1 MGPAAPPIGG
11 PLGCAV
17 VRSSPADRSPTLDPW
32 RGTIHHKLRGYA
44 ESDATRRLSRAG
56 SARRYISFQA
66 PDFTWHTST
75 FIVRG
80 GVPVFL

>member
-32 RGTIHHKLRGYA
+32 RGAIHHKLRGYA

-56 SARRYISFQA
+56 
-66 PDFTWHTST
+66 
-75 FIVRG
+75 
-80 GVPVFL
+80 